1 MEARIKPQDMT
12 SAAPSKKR
20 PKRLVL
26 RAALILL
33 LILVVAG
40 GAGLGIYYLNQGTLP
55 FGLQTWLEKPKVE
68 KMLPMDSFLVNL
80 KDDRSMHYLKTTV
93 VLSYLNDK
101 DKVLI
106 EQQQPQIR
114 DVVIQYLRGLSR
126 SAIMEANSLEIYRLD
141 LLDQINLIFG
151 REVVHRLYFSDFLI
165 Q

>member
-1 MEARIKPQDMT
+1 MEARLKPQDMT

-20 PKRLVL
+20 PKRLGL
-26 RAALILL
+26 RVALILL
-33 LILVVAG
+33 LILVIAG

-55 FGLQTWLEKPKVE
+55 FGLQTLLEKPKVE
-68 KMLPMDSFLVNL
+68 KMLPLDSFLVNL

-101 DKVLI
+101 DKALI
-106 EQQQPQIR
+106 EQHQPQIR